1 MCRYSCLEEEL
12 KRDWKGSIKMKSL
25 KFGKLED
32 GKTAG
37 LYILE
42 APDGMRAAVTDY
54 GAALVSLAVPDR
66 KGNMVD
72 VVLGHDDAAG
82 YESGSGHI
90 GASVG
95 RFANRIAG
103 AGFEL
108 NGHTYNLTANN
119 GTNCLHGGRNFFK
132 NRLWGVKIDFT
143 SVRSGDIM
151 AAYASE
157 SIADKDPGRGI
168 RGLHDNA
175 ITFCLDSPDGDQGFP
190 GNMHI
195 EVTYSLPGNGR
206 LRIDY
211 NAVSDADTPVSF
223 TNHSY
228 FNLNGHDSGTVMGH
242 MAKINADYYTPVDA
256 RLIPL
261 AEAAPV
267 AGTPFD
273 FREAKML
280 GMEINSVNQQ
290 LVYGGGYDHNF
301 VIGDSAGETVERS
314 IKEAGQLYSDESGI
328 CMTVMTDMPDMQMYT
343 ANGLKDEP
351 GKDGA
356 VYGRRSAVC
365 LETQFRPNAINSCDP
380 YIREACIL
388 KAGEEFSSTTIY
400 RFSNI

>member
-1 MCRYSCLEEEL
+1 
-12 KRDWKGSIKMKSL
+12 MKTI
-25 KFGKLED
+25 KFGKLAD
-32 GKTAG
+32 GRSAG

-42 APDGMRAAVTDY
+42 SSDGMRAAVTDY
-54 GAALVSLAVPDR
+54 GAALVSLAVPDG
-66 KGNMVD
+66 KGRLRD
-72 VVLGHDDAAG
+72 VVLGHDDASG
-82 YESGSGHI
+82 YETGSGHI

-108 NGHTYNLTANN
+108 NGHTYELTANN
-119 GTNCLHGGRNFFK
+119 GANCLHGGRDFFK

-157 SIADKDPGRGI
+157 SISDKDPSRGLK
-168 RGLHDNA
+168 GLHDDS

-195 EVTYSLPGNGR
+195 EVTYSLPGNGK

-211 NAVSDADTPVSF
+211 RAVSDADTPVSF

-242 MAKINADYYTPVDA
+242 VARINAEYYTPVDA
-256 RLIPL
+256 GLIPL
-261 AEAAPV
+261 EEPAPV

-273 FREAKML
+273 FREDKML
-280 GMEINSVNQQ
+280 GRDINADNEQIAF
-290 LVYGGGYDHNF
+290 GGGYDHNF
-301 VIGDSAGETVERS
+301 VIGGEVGERT
-314 IKEAGQLYSDESGI
+314 IQEAGILYSEDSGI
-328 CMTVMTDMPDMQMYT
+328 CMTVLTDMPGMQVYT
-343 ANGLKDEP
+343 ANGLKEEP

-365 LETQFRPNAINSCDP
+365 LETQFRPNAINSTDP
-380 YIREACIL
+380 DIRKGCIL
-388 KAGEEFSSTTIY
+388 KAGEEFISSTIY
-400 RFSNI
+400 RFSSI

>member
-1 MCRYSCLEEEL
+1 
-12 KRDWKGSIKMKSL
+12 MKTI
-25 KFGKLED
+25 KFGKLAD
-32 GKTAG
+32 GRSAG

-42 APDGMRAAVTDY
+42 SSDGMRAAVTDY
-54 GAALVSLAVPDR
+54 GAALVSLAVPDG
-66 KGNMVD
+66 KGRLRD
-72 VVLGHDDAAG
+72 VVLGHDDASG
-82 YESGSGHI
+82 YETGSGHI

-108 NGHTYNLTANN
+108 NGHTYELTANN
-119 GTNCLHGGRNFFK
+119 GANCLHGGRDFSK

-157 SIADKDPGRGI
+157 SISDKDPSLGLK
-168 RGLHDNA
+168 GLHDDS

-195 EVTYSLPGNGR
+195 EVTYSLPGNGK

-211 NAVSDADTPVSF
+211 RAVSDADTPVSF

-242 MAKINADYYTPVDA
+242 VARINAEYYTPVDA
-256 RLIPL
+256 GLIPL
-261 AEAAPV
+261 EEPAPV

-273 FREAKML
+273 FREDKML
-280 GMEINSVNQQ
+280 GRDINADNEQIAF
-290 LVYGGGYDHNF
+290 GGGYDHNF
-301 VIGDSAGETVERS
+301 VIGEEVGERT
-314 IKEAGQLYSDESGI
+314 IQEAGILYSEDSGI
-328 CMTVMTDMPDMQMYT
+328 CMTVLTDMPGMQVYT
-343 ANGLKDEP
+343 ANGLKEEP

-365 LETQFRPNAINSCDP
+365 FETQFRPNAINSTDP
-380 YIREACIL
+380 DVRKGCIL
-388 KAGEEFSSTTIY
+388 KAGEEFISSTIY
-400 RFSNI
+400 RFSSI

>member
-1 MCRYSCLEEEL
+1 
-12 KRDWKGSIKMKSL
+12 MKTI
-25 KFGKLED
+25 KFGKLAD
-32 GKTAG
+32 GRSAG

-42 APDGMRAAVTDY
+42 SSDGMRAAVTDY
-54 GAALVSLAVPDR
+54 GAALVSLAVPDG
-66 KGNMVD
+66 KGRLRD
-72 VVLGHDDAAG
+72 VVLGHDDASG
-82 YESGSGHI
+82 YETGSGHI

-108 NGHTYNLTANN
+108 NGHTYELTANN
-119 GTNCLHGGRNFFK
+119 GANCLHGGRDFFK

-157 SIADKDPGRGI
+157 SISDKDPSRGLK
-168 RGLHDNA
+168 GLHDDS

-195 EVTYSLPGNGR
+195 EVTYSLPGNGK

-211 NAVSDADTPVSF
+211 RAVSDADTPVSF

-242 MAKINADYYTPVDA
+242 VARINAEYYTPVDA
-256 RLIPL
+256 GLIPL
-261 AEAAPV
+261 EEPAPV

-273 FREAKML
+273 FREDKML
-280 GMEINSVNQQ
+280 GRDINADNEQIAF
-290 LVYGGGYDHNF
+290 GGGYDHNF
-301 VIGDSAGETVERS
+301 VIGEEVGERT
-314 IKEAGQLYSDESGI
+314 IQEAGILYSEDSGI
-328 CMTVMTDMPDMQMYT
+328 CMTVLTDMPGMQVYT
-343 ANGLKDEP
+343 ANGLKEEP

-365 LETQFRPNAINSCDP
+365 LETQFRPNAINSTDP
-380 YIREACIL
+380 DVRKGCIL
-388 KAGEEFSSTTIY
+388 KAGEEFISSTIY
-400 RFSNI
+400 RFSSI

>member
-1 MCRYSCLEEEL
+1 
-12 KRDWKGSIKMKSL
+12 MKTI
-25 KFGKLED
+25 KFGKLAD
-32 GKTAG
+32 GRSAG

-42 APDGMRAAVTDY
+42 SSDGMRAAVTDY
-54 GAALVSLAVPDR
+54 GAALVSLAVPDS
-66 KGNMVD
+66 KGRLRD
-72 VVLGHDDAAG
+72 VVLGHDDASG
-82 YESGSGHI
+82 YETGSGHI

-108 NGHTYNLTANN
+108 NGHTYELTANN
-119 GTNCLHGGRNFFK
+119 GANCLHGGRDFFK

-157 SIADKDPGRGI
+157 SISDKDPSRGLK
-168 RGLHDNA
+168 GLHDDS

-195 EVTYSLPGNGR
+195 EVTYSLPGNGK

-211 NAVSDADTPVSF
+211 RAVSDADTPVSF

-242 MAKINADYYTPVDA
+242 VARINAEYYTPVDA
-256 RLIPL
+256 GLIPL
-261 AEAAPV
+261 EEPAPV

-273 FREAKML
+273 FREDKML
-280 GMEINSVNQQ
+280 GRDINADNEQIAF
-290 LVYGGGYDHNF
+290 GGGYDHNF
-301 VIGDSAGETVERS
+301 VIGEEVGERT
-314 IKEAGQLYSDESGI
+314 IQEAGILYSEDSGI
-328 CMTVMTDMPDMQMYT
+328 CMTVLTDMPGMQVYT
-343 ANGLKDEP
+343 ANGLKEEP

-365 LETQFRPNAINSCDP
+365 FETQFRPNAINSTDP
-380 YIREACIL
+380 DVRKGCIL
-388 KAGEEFSSTTIY
+388 KAGEEFISSTIY
-400 RFSNI
+400 RFSSI

>member
-1 MCRYSCLEEEL
+1 
-12 KRDWKGSIKMKSL
+12 MKSIR
-25 KFGKLED
+25 FGKLKD
-32 GKTAG
+32 GRSAG

-42 APDGMRAAVTDY
+42 SADGMRAAVTDY

-66 KGNMVD
+66 KGVLRD
-72 VVLGHDDAAG
+72 VVLGHDDASG
-82 YESGSGHI
+82 YETGSGHI

-95 RFANRIAG
+95 RFANRIAN

-108 NGHTYNLTANN
+108 NGQTYDLTANN
-119 GTNCLHGGRNFFK
+119 GTNCLHGGRDFFK
-132 NRLWGVKIDFT
+132 NRLWTVKIDFT

-157 SIADKDPGRGI
+157 SISDKDPS
-168 RGLHDNA
+168 RGLRGMHDNM

-211 NAVSDADTPVSF
+211 RAETDADTPVSF

-242 MAKINADYYTPVDA
+242 TAKINAEYYTPVDE

-261 AEAAPV
+261 KEAAPV

-273 FREAKML
+273 FREEKML
-280 GMEINSVNQQ
+280 GRDINADNEQ
-290 LVYGGGYDHNF
+290 LSFGGGYDHNF
-301 VIGDSAGETVERS
+301 VIGDSAYETKERS
-314 IKEAGQLYSDESGI
+314 IREAGVLYSDDSGI
-328 CMTVMTDMPDMQMYT
+328 CMTVLTDMPDMQIYT

-356 VYGRRSAVC
+356 VYGRRNAVC
-365 LETQFRPNAINSCDP
+365 LETQFRPNAINSSDP
-380 YIREACIL
+380 DIREGCIL
-388 KAGEEFSSTTIY
+388 KAGDEFTSSTIY
-400 RFSNI
+400 RFSNK

>member
-1 MCRYSCLEEEL
+1 
-12 KRDWKGSIKMKSL
+12 MKSI
-25 KFGKLED
+25 KFGKLGD
-32 GKTAG
+32 GRSAG

-42 APDGMRAAVTDY
+42 SSDGMRAAVTDY
-54 GAALVSLAVPDR
+54 GAALVSLAVPDS
-66 KGNMVD
+66 KGNLRD
-72 VVLGHDDAAG
+72 VVLGHDDASG
-82 YESGSGHI
+82 YETGSGHI

-108 NGHTYNLTANN
+108 NGRTYELTANN
-119 GTNCLHGGRNFFK
+119 GANCLHGGRDFFK

-157 SIADKDPGRGI
+157 SISDKDPSLGLK
-168 RGLHDNA
+168 GLHDDS

-195 EVTYSLPGNGR
+195 EVTYSLPGNGK

-211 NAVSDADTPVSF
+211 RAVSDADTPVSF

-242 MAKINADYYTPVDA
+242 VARINAEYYTPVDA
-256 RLIPL
+256 GLIPL
-261 AEAAPV
+261 EEPAPV

-273 FREAKML
+273 FREDKML
-280 GMEINSVNQQ
+280 GRDINADNEQIAF
-290 LVYGGGYDHNF
+290 GGGYDHNF
-301 VIGDSAGETVERS
+301 VIGEEVGERT
-314 IKEAGQLYSDESGI
+314 IQEAGILYSEDSGI
-328 CMTVMTDMPDMQMYT
+328 CMTVLTDMPGMQVYT
-343 ANGLKDEP
+343 ANGLKEEP

-365 LETQFRPNAINSCDP
+365 FETQFRPNAINSTDP
-380 YIREACIL
+380 DVRKGCIL
-388 KAGEEFSSTTIY
+388 KAGEEFISSTIY
-400 RFSNI
+400 RFSSI

>member
-1 MCRYSCLEEEL
+1 
-12 KRDWKGSIKMKSL
+12 MKSIR
-25 KFGKLED
+25 FGKLAD
-32 GKTAG
+32 GRSAG

-42 APDGMRAAVTDY
+42 SADGMRAAVTDY
-54 GAALVSLAVPDR
+54 GAALVSLAVPDS
-66 KGNMVD
+66 KGKLRD
-72 VVLGHDDAAG
+72 VVLGHDDASG
-82 YESGSGHI
+82 YETGSGHI

-108 NGHTYNLTANN
+108 NGHRYELTANN
-119 GTNCLHGGRNFFK
+119 GANCLHGGKDFFK

-157 SIADKDPGRGI
+157 SIADKDPSRGL
-168 RGLHDNA
+168 RGLHDDS

-195 EVTYSLPGNGR
+195 EVTYSLPGSGK

-211 NAVSDADTPVSF
+211 RAVSDADTPVSF

-242 MAKINADYYTPVDA
+242 MAKINAEYFTPVDA
-256 RLIPL
+256 GLIPVE
-261 AEAAPV
+261 EAAPV

-273 FREAKML
+273 FREEKML
-280 GMEINSVNQQ
+280 GKDINADDEQIAF
-290 LVYGGGYDHNF
+290 GGGYDHNF
-301 VIGDSAGETVERS
+301 VIGDSAYEASERT
-314 IKEAGQLYSDESGI
+314 IKEACVLYSDDSGI
-328 CMTVMTDMPDMQMYT
+328 CMTVMTDMPDMQVYT

-365 LETQFRPNAINSCDP
+365 LETQFRPNAINSTDP
-380 YIREACIL
+380 DIREACIL
-388 KAGEEFSSTTIY
+388 KAGEEFTSSTIY
-400 RFSNI
+400 RFSDK

>member
-1 MCRYSCLEEEL
+1 
-12 KRDWKGSIKMKSL
+12 MKTI

-32 GKTAG
+32 GRSAG

-66 KGNMVD
+66 KGAMRD
-72 VVLGHDDAAG
+72 VVLGHDDVTG
-82 YESGSGHI
+82 YVNGSGHI

-95 RFANRIAG
+95 RVANRIAG
-103 AGFEL
+103 ACFEL
-108 NGHTYNLTANN
+108 NGNEYALTANN
-119 GTNCLHGGRNFFK
+119 GPNCLHGGRDFFRD
-132 NRLWGVKIDFT
+132 RLWSVKIDFT

-157 SIADKDPGRGI
+157 SIADKDPARGM
-168 RGLHDNA
+168 RGLHDNS

-190 GNMHI
+190 GSMHI
-195 EVTYSLPGNGR
+195 EVTYSLPGNGK

-211 NAVSDADTPVSF
+211 SAVSDADTPVSF

-242 MAKINADYYTPVDA
+242 MLKLNAEYYTPVDEN
-256 RLIPL
+256 LIPSL
-261 AEAAPV
+261 PAPV
-267 AGTPFD
+267 SGTPFD

-280 GMEINSVNQQ
+280 GRDIKAEDQQ
-290 LVYGGGYDHNF
+290 LAFGNGYDHNF
-301 VIGDSAGETVERS
+301 VIGDSAVESAERS
-314 IKEAGQLYSDESGI
+314 IREAGVLYSEDSGI
-328 CMTVMTDMPDMQMYT
+328 CMTVLTDMPDMQVYT
-343 ANGLKDEP
+343 ANSMDAEP

-356 VYGRRSAVC
+356 VYGSRSSVC
-365 LETQFRPNAINSCDP
+365 LETQFRPDAVNSIDP
-380 YIREACIL
+380 DIRGNCIL
-388 KAGEEFSSTTIY
+388 KAGDEFESTTIY

>member
-1 MCRYSCLEEEL
+1 M
-12 KRDWKGSIKMKSL
+12 

-32 GKTAG
+32 GRSAG

-42 APDGMRAAVTDY
+42 SPDGMRAAVTDY

-66 KGNMVD
+66 KGVMRD
-72 VVLGHDDAAG
+72 VVLGHDDVSG
-82 YESGSGHI
+82 YVNGSGHI

-95 RFANRIAG
+95 RYANRIAG
-103 AGFEL
+103 ARFEL
-108 NGHTYNLTANN
+108 NGKEYELTANN
-119 GTNCLHGGRNFFK
+119 GPNCLHGGRDFFRD
-132 NRLWGVKIDFT
+132 RLWTVKIGFT

-157 SIADKDPGRGI
+157 SIADKDPARGM
-168 RGLHDNA
+168 RGLHDNM

-190 GNMHI
+190 GSMHI
-195 EVTYSLPGNGR
+195 EVTYSLPGNGK

-242 MAKINADYYTPVDA
+242 MLKINAEYYTPVDA
-256 RLIPL
+256 NLIPSGQP
-261 AEAAPV
+261 APV

-280 GMEINSVNQQ
+280 GKDIKADDQQ
-290 LVYGGGYDHNF
+290 LAFGNGYDHNF
-301 VIGDSAGETVERS
+301 VIGESASESADRS
-314 IKEAGQLYSDESGI
+314 IKEAAVLYSDDSGI
-328 CMTVMTDMPDMQMYT
+328 CMTAMTDMPDIQIYT
-343 ANGLKDEP
+343 ANGLNEEP

-356 VYGRRSAVC
+356 VYGRRGAVC
-365 LETQFRPNAINSCDP
+365 LETQFRPDAVNSADP
-380 YIREACIL
+380 AIRENCIL

>member
-1 MCRYSCLEEEL
+1 
-12 KRDWKGSIKMKSL
+12 MKSI
-25 KFGKLED
+25 KFGKLKD
-32 GKTAG
+32 GRSAG

-42 APDGMRAAVTDY
+42 SPDGMRAAVTDY

-66 KGNMVD
+66 KGVLRD

-82 YESGSGHI
+82 YEKGSGHI

-108 NGHTYNLTANN
+108 NGRTYELTANN
-119 GTNCLHGGRNFFK
+119 GTNCLHGGRDFFK

-151 AAYASE
+151 AAFASE
-157 SIADKDPGRGI
+157 SIADKDPSRGM
-168 RGLHDNA
+168 RGMHDNT

-195 EVTYSLPGNGR
+195 EVTYSLPGNGK

-211 NAVSDADTPVSF
+211 SAVSDEDTPVSF

-228 FNLNGHDSGTVMGH
+228 FNLNGHDSGSVLGH
-242 MAKINADYYTPVDA
+242 MARINAEYYTPVNA
-256 RLIPL
+256 GLIPL
-261 AEAAPV
+261 AEPAPV
-267 AGTPFD
+267 GGTPFD
-273 FREAKML
+273 FREDKML
-280 GMEINSVNQQ
+280 GKDINADNEQIA
-290 LVYGGGYDHNF
+290 YGGGYDHNF
-301 VIGDSAGETVERS
+301 VIGDSDIEDGERH
-314 IKEAGQLYSDESGI
+314 IKEAGVLYSVDSGI
-328 CMTVMTDMPDMQMYT
+328 CMTVLTDMPDMQVYT
-343 ANGLKDEP
+343 ANGLKEEP

-365 LETQFRPNAINSCDP
+365 LETQFRPNAINSNDP
-380 YIREACIL
+380 GIREGCIL
-388 KAGEEFSSTTIY
+388 REGETFTSSTIY

>member
-1 MCRYSCLEEEL
+1 
-12 KRDWKGSIKMKSL
+12 MKSIR
-25 KFGKLED
+25 FGKLED
-32 GKTAG
+32 GRSAG

-42 APDGMRAAVTDY
+42 SADGMRAAVTDY
-54 GAALVSLAVPDR
+54 GAALVSLAVPDS
-66 KGNMVD
+66 KGKLRD
-72 VVLGHDDAAG
+72 VVLGHDDASG
-82 YESGSGHI
+82 YETGSGHI

-108 NGHTYNLTANN
+108 NGHSYELTANN
-119 GTNCLHGGRNFFK
+119 GANCLHGGRDFFK

-151 AAYASE
+151 AAFASE
-157 SIADKDPGRGI
+157 SIADKDPSRGL
-168 RGLHDNA
+168 RGLHDDS

-195 EVTYSLPGNGR
+195 EVTYSLPGSGK

-211 NAVSDADTPVSF
+211 RAVSDADTPVSF

-228 FNLNGHDSGTVMGH
+228 FNLNGHDSGTVIGH
-242 MAKINADYYTPVDA
+242 MARINAEYFTPVDA
-256 RLIPL
+256 GLIPV
-261 AEAAPV
+261 EEPVPV

-273 FREAKML
+273 FREEKML
-280 GMEINSVNQQ
+280 GRDINADDEQIAF
-290 LVYGGGYDHNF
+290 GGGYDHNF
-301 VIGDSAGETVERS
+301 VIGESASETCERP
-314 IKEAGQLYSDESGI
+314 IKEAGVLYSNESGI
-328 CMTVMTDMPDMQMYT
+328 CMTVMTDMPDMQVYT

-365 LETQFRPNAINSCDP
+365 LETQFRPNAINSTDP
-380 YIREACIL
+380 DIREACIL
-388 KAGEEFSSTTIY
+388 KAGEEFTSSTIY
-400 RFSNI
+400 RFSNK

>member
-1 MCRYSCLEEEL
+1 
-12 KRDWKGSIKMKSL
+12 MKTI
-25 KFGKLED
+25 KFGKLAD
-32 GKTAG
+32 GRSAG

-42 APDGMRAAVTDY
+42 SSDGMRAAVTDY
-54 GAALVSLAVPDR
+54 GAALVSLAVPDG
-66 KGNMVD
+66 KGRLRD
-72 VVLGHDDAAG
+72 VVLGHDDASG
-82 YESGSGHI
+82 YETGSGHI

-108 NGHTYNLTANN
+108 NGHTYELTANN
-119 GTNCLHGGRNFFK
+119 GANCLHGGRDFFK

-157 SIADKDPGRGI
+157 SISDKDPSRGLK
-168 RGLHDNA
+168 GLHDDS

-195 EVTYSLPGNGR
+195 EVTYSLPGNGK

-211 NAVSDADTPVSF
+211 RAVSDADTPVSF

-242 MAKINADYYTPVDA
+242 VARINAEYYTPVDA
-256 RLIPL
+256 GLIPL
-261 AEAAPV
+261 EEPAPV

-273 FREAKML
+273 FREDKML
-280 GMEINSVNQQ
+280 GRDINADNEQIAF
-290 LVYGGGYDHNF
+290 GGGYDHNF
-301 VIGDSAGETVERS
+301 VIGEEVGERT
-314 IKEAGQLYSDESGI
+314 IQEAGILYSEDSGI
-328 CMTVMTDMPDMQMYT
+328 CMTVLTDMPGMQVYT
-343 ANGLKDEP
+343 ANGLKEEP

-365 LETQFRPNAINSCDP
+365 FETQFRPNAINSTDP
-380 YIREACIL
+380 DVRKGCIL
-388 KAGEEFSSTTIY
+388 KAGEEFISSTIY
-400 RFSNI
+400 RFSSI

>member
-1 MCRYSCLEEEL
+1 M
-12 KRDWKGSIKMKSL
+12 

-32 GKTAG
+32 GRSAG

-42 APDGMRAAVTDY
+42 SPDGMRAAVTDY
-54 GAALVSLAVPDR
+54 GASLVSLAVPDR
-66 KGNMVD
+66 KGVMRD
-72 VVLGHDDAAG
+72 VVLGHDDVSG
-82 YESGSGHI
+82 YVKGSGFI

-103 AGFEL
+103 ARFEL
-108 NGHTYNLTANN
+108 NGKAYELTDND
-119 GTNCLHGGRNFFK
+119 GTNCLHGGRDFFG
-132 NRLWGVKIDFT
+132 NRLWDVKIDFT

-157 SIADKDPGRGI
+157 SIADKDPSRGM
-168 RGLHDNA
+168 RRLHDNTL
-175 ITFCLDSPDGDQGFP
+175 TFCLDSPDGDQGFP

-195 EVTYSLPGNGR
+195 EITYSLPGNGK

-211 NAVSDADTPVSF
+211 SAVSDADTAVSF

-228 FNLNGHDSGTVMGH
+228 FNLNGHDSGTVLGH
-242 MAKINADYYTPVDA
+242 VMKVNAEYYTPVDD
-256 RLIPL
+256 RLIPSGGP
-261 AEAAPV
+261 AAV

-280 GMEINSVNQQ
+280 GRDINADDQQ
-290 LVYGGGYDHNF
+290 LAFGNGYDHNF
-301 VIGDSAGETVERS
+301 VIGDDASESLARNIE
-314 IKEAGQLYSDESGI
+314 EAAVLYSDDSGI

-343 ANGLKDEP
+343 SNGLNEEP
-351 GKDGA
+351 GKEGA

-365 LETQFRPNAINSCDP
+365 LETQFRPDAINSSDP
-380 YIREACIL
+380 AVREGCIL